1 MSAER
6 GWIGDPPPERE
17 RTPPSHAY
25 KWYKMMGAAEL
36 LPETPRTKEARPP
49 GWIRCL
55 RTSRRDLAGAMDVK
69 TMQYH
74 QVRILCA
81 LRDKIL
87 EEMLETD
94 KTLTRQTWS
103 WVMR

>member
-1 MSAER
+1 
-6 GWIGDPPPERE
+6 
-17 RTPPSHAY
+17 
-25 KWYKMMGAAEL
+25 
-36 LPETPRTKEARPP
+36 
-49 GWIRCL
+49 
-55 RTSRRDLAGAMDVK
+55 
-69 TMQYH
+69 MQYH

-103 WVMR
+103 SDYALIRQQAMDRARRRMERLGSRSRATT

>member
-1 MSAER
+1 MTVGMSQ
-6 GWIGDPPPERE
+6 
-17 RTPPSHAY
+17 
-25 KWYKMMGAAEL
+25 
-36 LPETPRTKEARPP
+36 
-49 GWIRCL
+49 
-55 RTSRRDLAGAMDVK
+55 
-69 TMQYH
+69 MQHH

-103 WVMR
+103 SEYAVTRQRAMNQARRRMERLGSGSPELFSLEE